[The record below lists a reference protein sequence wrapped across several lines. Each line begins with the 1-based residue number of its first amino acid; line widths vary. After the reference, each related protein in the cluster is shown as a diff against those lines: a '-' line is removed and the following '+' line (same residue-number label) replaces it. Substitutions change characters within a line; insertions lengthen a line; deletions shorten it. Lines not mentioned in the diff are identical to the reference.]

1 MASIW
6 LDSFTASF
14 SSVTLDALTFASS
27 TLELALERF
36 IRMNVVSAV
45 AMKPLI
51 LLAEHL
57 INPDTVE
64 NIGSK
69 TMEFYGS
76 LLFSDLIGI

>member
-1 MASIW
+1 
-6 LDSFTASF
+6 
-14 SSVTLDALTFASS
+14 
-27 TLELALERF
+27 
-36 IRMNVVSAV
+36 MNVVSAV